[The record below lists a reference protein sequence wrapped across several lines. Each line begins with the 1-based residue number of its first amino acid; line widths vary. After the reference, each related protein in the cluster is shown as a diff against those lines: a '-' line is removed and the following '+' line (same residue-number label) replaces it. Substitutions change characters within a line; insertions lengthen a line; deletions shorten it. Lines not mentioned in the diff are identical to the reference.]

1 MSLCRFPIPQPRV
14 SRVAAELGSG
24 EQYGLSAFIKHL
36 GKSTAISGGCVCSV
50 KYLIY
55 QVLRVVLCFAQAL
68 GLMELPALSPLSC
81 LSAGSCTGGMEAQKA
96 PRCPRQCCPA
106 VSSHLLCV
114 SSATRQQK
122 QQLHAV
128 GGDHAGT
135 QWCGHTAVPEVL
147 QLCSVVPNAP
157 SPGCPGGHTR
167 CSKARAPQ
175 GAPGTPRGT
184 TVGPWPRLPHG
195 PGEEPRGA
203 LWEWWPR
210 HLPPPS
216 FVLLIHRA
224 FLLQC
229 LYSEETGKGEKR
241 EKGKEKYQ

>member
-1 MSLCRFPIPQPRV
+1 MPLCRFPVPHPRV

-36 GKSTAISGGCVCSV
+36 GKSTAVSGGCVCSV

-55 QVLRVVLCFAQAL
+55 QALRVVLCFAQAP
-68 GLMELPALSPLSC
+68 GLMELPALSPSLSC
-81 LSAGSCTGGMEAQKA
+81 LSVLCGAQCPQPRLSWWSHTVQQGTG
-96 PRCPRQCCPA
+96 
-106 VSSHLLCV
+106 
-114 SSATRQQK
+114 T
-122 QQLHAV
+122 
-128 GGDHAGT
+128 
-135 QWCGHTAVPEVL
+135 
-147 QLCSVVPNAP
+147 
-157 SPGCPGGHTR
+157 
-167 CSKARAPQ
+167 
-175 GAPGTPRGT
+175 PGTPRGT
-184 TVGPWPRLPHG
+184 AVGPWPRPPHG

-210 HLPPPS
+210 HLPPAS
-216 FVLLIHRA
+216 FVLLHHRA